1 MASNRARNAVAS
13 AKSNVGTSA
22 DREQMHV
29 DEVQQ
34 AARNAVL
41 RGVNARDA
49 TGCRDALTQCRRT
62 KKSHGQQD
70 QNGERQEQRQERT
83 VRDHENT
90 QPPLPP

>member
-1 MASNRARNAVAS
+1 MMLRDCASLIVLIDAR
-13 AKSNVGTSA
+13 
-22 DREQMHV
+22 
-29 DEVQQ
+29 
-34 AARNAVL
+34 
-41 RGVNARDA
+41 RDDS
-49 TGCRDALTQCRRT
+49 GCRDALTQCRRT